1 MRRPLFRW
9 LLAALLPLTLL
20 YACGDRKVPPW
31 RETNELVVL
40 TSTGPLT
47 YTRGAQEGE
56 AGFEH
61 DLVTLFGEDAG
72 LKVRFEIVDNYRDVT
87 QALRR
92 GAGHMAA
99 AWLVWHSSGSGG
111 DIQATTPFF
120 QNGHVLVQHE
130 ASLPITE
137 TDQLAGRTV
146 HVVARS
152 RHADLLSKLPSL
164 TPPVKVQEHPEWGD
178 LDLLQAVAEQR
189 IELALT
195 DAPILDIAQ
204 NYYPELTSSLEIG
217 DPQPIVWLFPAD
229 ADPELIS
236 KAEAFLGRIHK
247 DGTLARLK
255 DRYFGHVRR
264 LGQSDVMHF
273 LELVHSQLPEY
284 RSQFEAAQVGSGID
298 WRLIAA
304 LAYQESQWDPL
315 ATSPTGV
322 RGMMMLTEDTADRM
336 NVSNRLDP
344 KQSIRAGARYLA
356 DIREQLPLSIK
367 EPDRTW
373 LALAAYNLGQGHLNG
388 SRAIASGLKA
398 DPDSWFEMKRVL
410 PLLSRPEYY
419 SRLKSGKARGGEAVI
434 MVENIRIYYDILSR
448 HAAPYIPA
456 HAESK
461 GHRERKPGLRRA
473 R

>member
-1 MRRPLFRW
+1 MRKSLLRW
-9 LLAALLPLTLL
+9 LLAALLPLAAL
-20 YACGDRKVPPW
+20 YACGDRKVLPW
-31 RETNELVVL
+31 QETHELVVL

-47 YTRGAQEGE
+47 YNRDAQDGE

-61 DLVTLFGEDAG
+61 DLVSMFAEEAG
-72 LKVRFEIVDNYRDVT
+72 LKVRFVTVGNYREVP

-99 AWLVWHSSGSGG
+99 AWLVWHSSVPGG

-137 TDQLAGRTV
+137 TERLAGRVV

-152 RHADLLSKLPSL
+152 RHADLLAKLPAL
-164 TPPVKVQEHPEWGD
+164 TPPVQVQEHPEWDD

-204 NYYPELTSSLEIG
+204 NYYPQLTSSLDIG
-217 DPQPIVWLFPAD
+217 EAQPIVWLFPSD
-229 ADPELIS
+229 ADPELLS

-264 LGQSDVMHF
+264 LRQSDVMHF
-273 LELVHSQLPEY
+273 LELVRSQLPEY
-284 RSQFEAAQVGSGID
+284 RNLFEAAQLTSGID

-336 NVSNRLDP
+336 GVSNRLDA

-356 DIREQLPLSIK
+356 DIRDQLPLSVK

-388 SRAIASGLKA
+388 GRVIATGLKA
-398 DPDSWFEMKRVL
+398 DPDSWYEMKGVL
-410 PLLSRPEYY
+410 PLLARREYY
-419 SRLKSGKARGGEAVI
+419 SRLKSGRARGGEAVI
-434 MVENIRIYYDILSR
+434 MVENVRIYYDILSR
-448 HAAPYIPA
+448 HEARYVPPHRENKA
-456 HAESK
+456 HQ
-461 GHRERKPGLRRA
+461 ERKPGLRRP